1 MGNLIV
7 NRTMTNNDQYFI
19 EQLQAGNTAVF
30 ADLVDTYKNLV
41 FSLALRMLKQTE
53 EAEEVSQDTFI
64 KVFKGIDKFK
74 SDSKLS
80 TWIYRITYNSC
91 LDRLKSKRREFMTV
105 EIDEHNANKIGDVGN
120 AFEVLAQKEREEAI
134 RECLAKL
141 PPDDAALLTLFYFE
155 EKKLQEIEKI
165 TDLSVNTIKVRLFRA
180 RKRLAGIMQDHLEPE
195 ILQHYG

>member
-1 MGNLIV
+1 
-7 NRTMTNNDQYFI
+7 MTNNDQYFI

-105 EIDEHNANKIGDVGN
+105 EIDEHNANKISDVGN

-134 RECLAKL
+134 QECLAKL

-155 EKKLQEIEKI
+155 EKKLQEIERI

>member
-1 MGNLIV
+1 
-7 NRTMTNNDQYFI
+7 MTNNDQYFI

-64 KVFKGIDKFK
+64 KVFKGIDNFK

-91 LDRLKSKRREFMTV
+91 LDRLKSKRREFMTE
-105 EIDEHNANKIGDVGN
+105 EIDEHNANKIGEVGN

>member
-141 PPDDAALLTLFYFE
+141 PPYDAALLTLFYFE

>member
-1 MGNLIV
+1 
-7 NRTMTNNDQYFI
+7 MTNNDQYFI

>member
-53 EAEEVSQDTFI
+53 EAEEVSQDTCI

>member
-7 NRTMTNNDQYFI
+7 NRTMPNNDQYFI

>member
-91 LDRLKSKRREFMTV
+91 LDRSFLIIIS
-105 EIDEHNANKIGDVGN
+105 N
-120 AFEVLAQKEREEAI
+120 Q
-134 RECLAKL
+134 
-141 PPDDAALLTLFYFE
+141 
-155 EKKLQEIEKI
+155 
-165 TDLSVNTIKVRLFRA
+165 
-180 RKRLAGIMQDHLEPE
+180 
-195 ILQHYG
+195 